1 MLVYRE
7 CFCGC
12 LFVSMGVSLL
22 IEICIEIRSTPM
34 MCCERYL
41 YCICIYIKTANFLP
55 NKVIMHIGTPFDL
68 LIGILPRK
76 FGYPCNNVPLTVG
89 GISRFSTEHGTSTGT
104 QSGH

>member
-1 MLVYRE
+1 
-7 CFCGC
+7 
-12 LFVSMGVSLL
+12 
-22 IEICIEIRSTPM
+22 
-34 MCCERYL
+34 
-41 YCICIYIKTANFLP
+41 
-55 NKVIMHIGTPFDL
+55 MHIGTPFDL